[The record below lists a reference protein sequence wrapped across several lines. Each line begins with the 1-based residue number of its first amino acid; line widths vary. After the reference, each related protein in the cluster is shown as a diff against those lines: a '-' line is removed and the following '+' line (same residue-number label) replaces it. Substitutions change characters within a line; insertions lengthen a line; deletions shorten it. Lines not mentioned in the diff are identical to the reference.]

1 MTGEA
6 AAMTGRRLAVLIV
19 VLGAL
24 TVTAPVASAARPD
37 EQIVL
42 PGATSA
48 EGIARGVGSTFY
60 AGDLFSGNIYR
71 GDLQRRTAEL
81 FIDAPPPPNRMA
93 VGMAVDVRHGLLF
106 VAGGFDGTAHVYDA
120 NTGASVATYEFTDPP
135 TLINDVALTKKGAW
149 FTDSAKGQLYFVPIG
164 PTGVLGAQRTLQ
176 LSGPAADTSG
186 DVSNNGIQS
195 TPNGKALIVAHSEQ
209 GALNTVDP
217 TTGASATIAGV
228 SVPFVDGILLQG
240 GQLFAVQNFLNQIAE
255 LRLSPALTSGTVEKV
270 VTSELFQVPTAVA
283 RFGDR
288 LATVNAKF
296 DTGIPPTAE
305 QYEVIIVDR

>member
-6 AAMTGRRLAVLIV
+6 AAINGRRLAVLM
-19 VLGAL
+19 VLLGVL
-24 TVTAPVASAARPD
+24 TVAAPAASAARPD

-60 AGDLFSGNIYR
+60 AGDLFAGDIYR
-71 GDLQRRTAEL
+71 GDLQRRTAAL
-81 FIDAPPPPNRMA
+81 FVDAPSGRMA

-120 NTGASVATYEFTDPP
+120 NTGASVATYKFTAPP
-135 TLINDVALTKKGAW
+135 SLINDVAVTRKGAW
-149 FTDSAKGQLYFVPIG
+149 FTDSMKAQLYFVPISA
-164 PTGVLGAQRTLQ
+164 TGVLGAQRTLQ
-176 LSGPAADTSG
+176 LSGPAADASG
-186 DVSNNGIQS
+186 DVNNNGIQA
-195 TPNGKALIVAHSEQ
+195 TPNGKTLIVAHSGQ

-217 TTGASATIAGV
+217 TTGASATIEGV
-228 SVPFVDGILLQG
+228 SVPSVDGILLQG

-255 LRLSPALTSGTVEKV
+255 VRLSPDLTSGTVEKV
-270 VTSELFQVPTAVA
+270 VTSPLFQVPTTVA

-288 LATVNAKF
+288 LAAVNAKF
-296 DTGIPPTAE
+296 DTGIPPTAD

>member
-6 AAMTGRRLAVLIV
+6 AAINGRRLAVLM
-19 VLGAL
+19 VLLGVL
-24 TVTAPVASAARPD
+24 TVAAPAASAARPD
-37 EQIVL
+37 GQIVL

-60 AGDLFSGNIYR
+60 AGDLFAGDIYR
-71 GDLQRRTAEL
+71 GDLQRRTAAL
-81 FIDAPPPPNRMA
+81 FVDAPSGRMA

-120 NTGASVATYEFTDPP
+120 NTGASVATYKFTAPP
-135 TLINDVALTKKGAW
+135 SLINDVAVTRKGAW
-149 FTDSAKGQLYFVPIG
+149 FTDSMKAQLYFVPISA
-164 PTGVLGAQRTLQ
+164 TGVLGAQRTLQ
-176 LSGPAADTSG
+176 LSGPAADASG
-186 DVSNNGIQS
+186 DVNNNGIQA
-195 TPNGKALIVAHSEQ
+195 TPNGKTLIVAHSGQ

-217 TTGASATIAGV
+217 TTGASATIEGV
-228 SVPFVDGILLQG
+228 SVPSVDGILLQG

-255 LRLSPALTSGTVEKV
+255 VRLSPDLTSGTVEKV
-270 VTSELFQVPTAVA
+270 VTSPLFQVPTTVA

-288 LATVNAKF
+288 LAAVNAKF
-296 DTGIPPTAE
+296 DTGIPPTAD